1 METLDDS
8 ASFAT
13 YGEYQNAIQHLYT
26 WGGDTINLTVTGST
40 ISETTTIVK
49 DEVDLLGDKLKELGK

>member
-1 METLDDS
+1 METLDDNALLS
-8 ASFAT
+8 T
-13 YGEYQNAIQHLYT
+13 YSEYQNAIQHLFT